1 MDIGKSLKQAM
12 LDNDTKGYD
21 LSEHMGLSGSTIS
34 LIRNNRRSTT
44 FDNLEKFAE
53 FFGMSVSEFIE
64 LGES

>member
-21 LSEHMGLSGSTIS
+21 LSEHMGLSESTIS

-44 FDNLEKFAE
+44 FDNLEKLAE
-53 FFGMSVSEFIE
+53 YFGMSVSEFIE
-64 LGES
+64 LGE

>member
-21 LSEHMGLSGSTIS
+21 LSKYMELSESTIS
-34 LIRNNRRSTT
+34 LIRNNRRGTT
-44 FDNLEKFAE
+44 FDNLEKLAE

-64 LGES
+64 LGE